1 MCGGRV
7 LVTTFESPG
16 SAALGLGAPALSH
29 SPTWGRTTFL
39 GKTQEAPPRGFD
51 QNPGRFLK

>member
-1 MCGGRV
+1 M
-7 LVTTFESPG
+7 TTFESPE